1 MSSERS
7 HASGPTEPPRR
18 NAAKLFMGTE
28 PFVDDLPID
37 GDWLGGTVRSKV
49 AHGHLRKLNFDPSFD
64 WSRVV
69 VVTAEDIPGKNVVA
83 CLEEDQPCLCD
94 GTIRH
99 CGEPIALVAAPDR
112 DTLRE
117 ALAAIE
123 AIVEPLP
130 PVFDPFESL
139 KGEIPIFGA
148 TNVFLEIPIHK
159 GNVEKA
165 LRDAYKVVETDHH
178 TPAQEHVYLETQGM
192 RAVFE
197 NGRYRI
203 EGSIQCPYYLV
214 EGVARLMGVAE
225 SDVRVIVRQTGG
237 GFGGKEDFPT
247 MLAGH
252 VALLARKSGHPVR
265 MIYDRVQDMTV
276 TTKRHPSWIRRKTGL
291 SRTGEILAAE
301 VDIVLDSGAYA
312 TLSPF
317 VLSRAALHAVGP
329 YRCENVSIRAR
340 AVATHHP
347 PNGGFRGFGC
357 PQVHFATETHMDAC
371 AEALGIDPIEIRR
384 RNVLRPGDTM
394 PFGQVLGADT
404 NYERLLAEAIDRTG
418 FEIRRGEILAKAGK
432 SRHEPLAAEGHVRR
446 GIGLSLFMHGT
457 GLNGYWERTARSRV
471 CLQACDDGRVAVL
484 TAQTEFGQGTLTAL
498 ARITAL
504 AVGIDEADVV
514 IDHPDTGIV
523 PNSGPTVA
531 SRTVSIVRDLIR
543 EAAEKLRGKIRDFAG
558 PEVLE
563 DPAILK
569 AAIARCMA
577 EGHAMAFEAEYET
590 SAREN
595 VDDRWSPVDAY
606 PQYAGGCCVAEVEVD
621 RLTGEVAVTHLDYVC
636 DIGEVISHA
645 MATNQV
651 IGGAAQGL
659 GWAVTEHVAWSDQG
673 VMKNARFSD
682 YAIPSACDMPP
693 VGVIFLES
701 DESGAPRHSKGLG
714 ELPMEGP
721 APAIAN
727 AVAMATGR
735 RPERLPVRQ
744 APAQLDE
751 VGVQP

>member
-1 MSSERS
+1 
-7 HASGPTEPPRR
+7 
-18 NAAKLFMGTE
+18 MGTE

-49 AHGHLRKLNFDPSFD
+49 AHGRLRKLDFDPSFD

-69 VVTAEDIPGKNVVA
+69 VVTAEDIPGSNVVA
-83 CLEEDQPCLCD
+83 CLEEDQPFLCE

-99 CGEPIALVAAPDR
+99 VGEPIALVAAPDR
-112 DTLRE
+112 DTLRK

-123 AIVEPLP
+123 AIIDPLP

-139 KGEIPIFGA
+139 KGDVSIFGA
-148 TNVFLEIPIHK
+148 SNVFLEIPIQK
-159 GNVEKA
+159 GNAEKA
-165 LRDAYKVVETDHH
+165 FLLADKIVETRHR

-197 NGRYRI
+197 NGQYRI

-214 EGVARLMGVAE
+214 EGVARLMSLAE
-225 SDVRVIVRQTGG
+225 TDVRVIVRQTGG

-252 VALLARKSGHPVR
+252 VALLAHKSGRPVR
-265 MIYDRVQDMTV
+265 MIYDRVQDMAV
-276 TTKRHPSWIRRKTGL
+276 TTKRHPAWIRRKSGL
-291 SRTGEILAAE
+291 SRTGEILAVE
-301 VDIVLDSGAYA
+301 VDIVLDGGAYA

-340 AVATHHP
+340 AVATNHP

-357 PQVHFATETHMDAC
+357 PQVHFATETHMDTC

-394 PFGQVLGADT
+394 QFGQILNADT
-404 NYERLLAEAIDRTG
+404 NFEKLLTEAIARTG
-418 FEIRRGEILAKAGK
+418 FEKRRAVILADERESRDRPGAAAGA
-432 SRHEPLAAEGHVRR
+432 LRR

-457 GLNGYWERTARSRV
+457 GLNGYWERSSRSRV
-471 CLQACDDGRVAVL
+471 RLKACDDGRIEVL
-484 TAQTEFGQGTLTAL
+484 TAQAEFGQGTLTAL
-498 ARITAL
+498 ARITAR

-531 SRTVSIVRDLIR
+531 SRTVSIVGDLIR
-543 EAAEKLRGKIRDFAG
+543 EAAEKLRSMISEFAD

-563 DPAILK
+563 DPENLK
-569 AAIARCMA
+569 AAIARCVA
-577 EGHAMAFEAEYET
+577 EGHELVFEAENQT
-590 SAREN
+590 PAREN
-595 VDDRWSPVDAY
+595 LDDRWSPVEAY
-606 PQYAGGCCVAEVEVD
+606 PQYAAACCVAEVEVD
-621 RLTGEVAVTHLDYVC
+621 RLTGDVTVTHLDYVC

-659 GWAVTEHVAWSDQG
+659 GWALTENLAWNAQG
-673 VMKNARFSD
+673 GMLNARLSD
-682 YAIPSACDMPP
+682 YAIPSACDMPK
-693 VGVIFLES
+693 VTVTFLETS
-701 DESGAPRHSKGLG
+701 ESGVLPHSKGLG

-727 AVAMATGR
+727 AVAMATGH
-735 RPERLPVRQ
+735 RPDRLPFRP
-744 APAQLDE
+744 APVPLSE
-751 VGVQP
+751 VGVRS